1 MYEKKLAQ
9 LLQRDGIRENEI
21 LIELK
26 KYRTW
31 VSDSI
36 VSSCARRQA
45 MFIKRKKD
53 LETQRKENNFKTVID
68 YINKKIESGKL

>member
-1 MYEKKLAQ
+1 MYERKLAQ

-31 VSDSI
+31 VSDTI
-36 VSSCARRQA
+36 VASCARRQA
-45 MFIKRKKD
+45 MFVKRKKD
-53 LETQRKENNFKTVID
+53 IEHKRKDSNFKTVID

>member
-1 MYEKKLAQ
+1 MYEQKLAY
-9 LLQRDGIRENEI
+9 LLTKDGITEKEI

-31 VSDSI
+31 VSDDI

-45 MFIKRKKD
+45 MFVKRKKD